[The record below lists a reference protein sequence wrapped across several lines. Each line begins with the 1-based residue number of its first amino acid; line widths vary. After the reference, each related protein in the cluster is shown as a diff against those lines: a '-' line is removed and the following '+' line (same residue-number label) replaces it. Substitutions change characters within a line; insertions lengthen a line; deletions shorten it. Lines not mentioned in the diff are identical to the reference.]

1 MSRRAVAADEEQA
14 AACLQPYGA
23 DHNRAMLAAA
33 AAMAG
38 DADAAV
44 DAALSP
50 TLVDAYAP
58 ISSMFYPAGGGRRRR
73 CGANFEQKPLER
85 A

>member
-58 ISSMFYPAGGGRRRR
+58 ISSMFYPAGGAGG
-73 CGANFEQKPLER
+73 GAVQTVNKNPRELE
-85 A
+85 